1 MFCLRSW
8 IPVLFFLANAPPVYL
23 ILFVTAT
30 YLLNRPCVYC
40 SLLLAIL
47 VIALYDFHQPWFET
61 NDYAAHTPPADL
73 LRGSGS
79 TNVKDVLL
87 ETAAAAVSAV
97 TGTATFLLSATAG
110 VAKQKIRTDTLPSIS
125 MFEWVKSLIGKREF
139 RVACLDLSVRL

>member
-61 NDYAAHTPPADL
+61 NDSSPADL

-79 TNVKDVLL
+79 TNVKDALL

-110 VAKQKIRTDTLPSIS
+110 AAKQKIRMDTLPSIS